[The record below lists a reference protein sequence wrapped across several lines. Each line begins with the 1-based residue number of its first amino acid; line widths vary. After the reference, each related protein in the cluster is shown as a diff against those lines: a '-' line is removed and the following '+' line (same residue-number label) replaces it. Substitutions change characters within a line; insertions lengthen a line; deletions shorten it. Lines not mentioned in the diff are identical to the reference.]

1 MPAEVKRWTLNS
13 ASAALGALLGAAGVF
28 AAVIFSAADTKNL
41 ATQGA
46 NGAKANGEEILK
58 LNKSVVEGIR
68 DLTAKIEAQNQ
79 QVVAVALRVG
89 AAEKAA
95 DAAMGLIS
103 SEVRPQVQALRE
115 SMVRSQSDV
124 SHLSDG
130 IHDLKEMI
138 STLAKELRE
147 KQK

>member
-79 QVVAVALRVG
+79 QAVAVALRVG

>member
-130 IHDLKEMI
+130 IHELKEMI

>member
-13 ASAALGALLGAAGVF
+13 ASAALGALLGSAGVF

-130 IHDLKEMI
+130 IHELKEMI